1 MTTFVE
7 FQLDAGGEI
16 WIDAEKVKAVTS
28 AIDGGSRL
36 WMGGGDFF
44 EVAAPV
50 AEVMSMIRGGR
61 RDGGGDNVHVLPPK
75 AVV

>member
-7 FQLDAGGEI
+7 FRLDAGGEI
-16 WIDAEKVKAVTS
+16 WVDAEKVKAVTS

-44 EVAAPV
+44 EVADPV
-50 AEVMSMIRGGR
+50 AEVMATIRGGR
-61 RDGGGDNVHVLPPK
+61 RDGGGDNIHVLPPK